1 MIDDPILVNDWH
13 AVATSKEAYEG
24 RVIGVRLLEE
34 NVALWRSNGEVHA
47 FKDRCP
53 HRGTR
58 LSLGE
63 VRENVLVCPYHG
75 WQYNGEGSCVYQP
88 AHPDIKPPAKAVV
101 EHYHVKEKY
110 GLVWVCLGEPEKDI
124 PDIVGIDDDYHMII
138 TGPYDVNTSA
148 PRAVENFLD
157 MAHFPFVHTD
167 ILGEEPHTAIK
178 DYDVEITDEG
188 VVATNCKV
196 WQPKSSSEMKSGAEV
211 AYTYRVLRP
220 YTAMLSKDPAAGEK
234 PTELIFLTAV
244 PKEEL
249 NIRIWVIM
257 ATTYG
262 TDATEQLVHDFQDK
276 IFNQDRAVLES
287 QRPQRLPLD
296 VTVEFHQRCDRTS
309 ISYRKWLKEIGL
321 NYGTTLFNE

>member
-13 AVATSKEAYEG
+13 VVATSKEVYEG

-47 FKDRCP
+47 VRDRCP

-63 VRENVLVCPYHG
+63 IREDVLVCAYHG
-75 WQYNGEGSCVYQP
+75 WQFNGEGACVRQP
-88 AHPDIKPPAKAVV
+88 AHPDIEPPAKAGLQN
-101 EHYHVKEKY
+101 HQVKEKY
-110 GLVWVCLGEPEKDI
+110 GLVWVCLGDPEKDI
-124 PDIVGIDDDYHMII
+124 PDIVGIDDDYYIVI

-157 MAHFPFVHTD
+157 MAHFPFVHKS

-178 DYDVEITDEG
+178 DYDVEITDDG

-196 WQPKSSSEMKSGAEV
+196 WQPKSSSAMKGGSEV

-220 YTAMLSKDPAAGEK
+220 YTAMLSKDPAAGDK
-234 PTELIFLTAV
+234 PAELIFLAAV
-244 PKEEL
+244 PQDEL

-262 TDATEQLVHDFQDK
+262 TDATEQLIYDFQDN

-296 VTVEFHQRCDRTS
+296 VTAEFHQRCDRTS
-309 ISYRKWLKEIGL
+309 LSYRKWLKEIGL
-321 NYGTTLFNE
+321 RYGTTFSNE